1 MKKLIAL
8 FLAGLFA
15 LSLTA
20 CSQKISEEEY
30 TTSMG
35 ELVDSYGLVIDTLD
49 TSLEYYTNTEEW
61 WQAID
66 ALKTGSDDTISA
78 LEKDVTPYVPDSC
91 MQKHQDL
98 VAAMTAYSDAM
109 AKIQEAQ
116 GAASEEEI
124 QAGIDEGKAL
134 GEQAAAQWEAAVAA
148 LQ

>member
-30 TTSMG
+30 TTSIG
-35 ELVDSYGLVIDTLD
+35 ELVDGYGLVIDTID
-49 TSLEYYTNTEEW
+49 MSLEYYTDTEEW

-66 ALKTGSDDTISA
+66 DLKSSSDEVVA
-78 LEKDVTPYVPDSC
+78 QLEKDVTPYVPDSC

-98 VAAMTAYSDAM
+98 VAAMTAYSDVM
-109 AKIQEAQ
+109 AKILEAK